1 MAQQPLKIVIDNNFK
16 IVKQYCPKDFVANC
30 FARTKLNIEK
40 NLSCSQKVIIK
51 AGIKNT
57 T

>member
-51 AGIKNT
+51 AGIKNIT
-57 T
+57 